1 MADLTAG
8 IVPRAA
14 SATEIADS
22 AFADP
27 GGTGLTITPLSV
39 AGAVLGEPALA
50 VESTTDTVQVGV
62 VATPKGNITGKGFFE
77 ADSFGTGIFSI
88 FDLYSAR
95 GTQTS
100 PTALQ
105 TNDTIG
111 QINFAGRATANQVA
125 VRIGAQATENWAAH
139 FGSLMN
145 LQTCATGDA
154 LLRTRIRIDG
164 TGNTNIMNGVLV
176 IPTGTP
182 SSASDAGVAGTIQW
196 DANFIYV
203 CVATN
208 TWKRVAIATWP

>member
-14 SATEIADS
+14 AATEIQDS

-39 AGAVLGEPALA
+39 AGAVLGEPGLA

-62 VATPKGNITGKGFFE
+62 VTTPKGNITGKGFIE
-77 ADSFGTGIFSI
+77 ADSFGTGLFSI
-88 FDLYSAR
+88 IDLYSAR

-105 TNDTIG
+105 TSDTVG
-111 QINFAGRATANQVA
+111 QINFAGRATANQV
-125 VRIGAQATENWAAH
+125 GARVGTQATENWATH
-139 FGSLMN
+139 FGTLLN

-176 IPTGTP
+176 LPTGTP
-182 SSASDAGVAGTIQW
+182 SSASDSGVTGTVTW
-196 DANFIYV
+196 DASFVYV

-208 TWKRVAIATWP
+208 TWKRVAIASW